1 MFPLNQCVDAVPPG
15 EAGVTI
21 KPRGI
26 PVISVVTQ
34 GLLSNTAVARRPDS
48 DTPEDMFRRYEIP
61 GAAHVNQKSN
71 DNKPCTADIAKA
83 GIPTGAANCE
93 GILEY
98 GVTDFPIEFFM
109 NSAYNNLYAW
119 LRKGTPPPKAEP
131 IETEEMTD
139 SDGLLHIK
147 LDEHG
152 NALGGVRSPYV
163 DIPTATYYGQSNPL
177 DEASAFFCMPAGYKE
192 PFGSDKIKELY
203 PTHGE
208 YLNRVNAM
216 VDKMVEER
224 FLTESDGKRLKAS
237 AERSRQ

>member
-109 NSAYNNLYAW
+109 NSAYNNLYAR
-119 LRKGTPPPKAEP
+119 LRKGTPPPRAEP

-147 LDEHG
+147 LDE
-152 NALGGVRSPYV
+152 
-163 DIPTATYYGQSNPL
+163 
-177 DEASAFFCMPAGYKE
+177 ASAFFCMPAGYKA
-192 PFGSDKIKELY
+192 PFGSDKIKGLY